1 MAELRKNGMEVV
13 ILPPN
18 ELAAF
23 RERTHTVYGKWTA
36 KVGADLV
43 KSAEKI
49 IGSTK

>member
-1 MAELRKNGMEVV
+1 MLHRNGTFANLAPRKS
-13 ILPPN
+13 
-18 ELAAF
+18 ASC
-23 RERTHTVYGKWTA
+23 ERTHTVYGKWTA